1 MTFIA
6 NQNALLMFFVASRAL
21 DRFVMS
27 VDIATVSEPST
38 MVEIVKRRLTFDRD
52 PAAFCDECREDT
64 EALRERIGNARE
76 ILPEV
81 VASDSIIHSIAVASI
96 KFGRERHRADLAM
109 IRSAKAN
116 AALDG
121 RKEVVKQDIVD
132 TAPLVM
138 QHRIKSGPFEEA
150 RFDRE
155 ALIRCL

>member
-1 MTFIA
+1 
-6 NQNALLMFFVASRAL
+6 
-21 DRFVMS
+21 
-27 VDIATVSEPST
+27 
-38 MVEIVKRRLTFDRD
+38 
-52 PAAFCDECREDT
+52 
-64 EALRERIGNARE
+64 
-76 ILPEV
+76 
-81 VASDSIIHSIAVASI
+81 
-96 KFGRERHRADLAM
+96 M